1 MRLFIL
7 AVFGVILMQT
17 PLMAGSDKPAVVLRL
32 HLQNLDSQDMS
43 KVTPLPLKN
52 PDQLIYVDKF
62 AFLSEKYLYDAKQ
75 LQDGRVIIQ
84 FDNIGVSAMETT
96 TSASLGKIMVV
107 IFNGRVILAAVIDKP
122 IRDGRLIV
130 PDISPEEFKQMELL
144 IKKNRST

>member
-17 PLMAGSDKPAVVLRL
+17 QLMAGSDKPAVVLRL

-43 KVTPLPLKN
+43 KVTPLSLKN

-130 PDISPEEFKQMELL
+130 PDIGPEEFKQMELL